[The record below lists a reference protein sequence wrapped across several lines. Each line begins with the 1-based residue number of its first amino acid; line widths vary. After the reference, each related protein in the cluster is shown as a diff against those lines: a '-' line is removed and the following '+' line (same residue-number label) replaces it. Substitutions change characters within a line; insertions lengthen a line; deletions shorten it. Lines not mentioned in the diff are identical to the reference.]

1 MTLEKKIWN
10 SNLVLTSGKGI
21 DFSATANGGTTTPSE
36 ILNDYEE
43 GTWSPTF
50 DTSISSGSV
59 TINGYA
65 TQSGFY
71 RKVGSLVYVEGALK
85 TSNAPSNVSS
95 GTWDIGG
102 LPFTAASGGGAGT
115 SGQIFGGAQ
124 AGWSVAPDKFT
135 VIGSNTRARARQGL
149 GDGDSSYTNGNT
161 TNFNTSGTNNNRV
174 YFCGSYIADS

>member
-1 MTLEKKIWN
+1 MAN
-10 SNLVLTSGKGI
+10 GKGI
-21 DFSATANGGTTTPSE
+21 DFSATANAATSGSSMSNE
-36 ILNDYEE
+36 LLDDYEE
-43 GTWSPTF
+43 GSWTPTF
-50 DTSISSGSV
+50 DTSISSGSIV
-59 TINGYA
+59 INGYA

-71 RKVGSLVYVEGALK
+71 RKIGSLVYVEGALK
-85 TSNAPSNVSS
+85 TSNAPSLVTT

-149 GDGDSSYTNGNT
+149 NDGASSYTNGNT

>member
-71 RKVGSLVYVEGALK
+71 RKIGSLVYVEGALK
-85 TSNAPSNVSS
+85 TSNAPSSVSS

-115 SGQIFGGAQ
+115 HGILHAGAQ
-124 AGWSVAPDKFT
+124 ANWSVAPDKFD
-135 VIGSNTRARARQGL
+135 VIISNTRARARGGL
-149 GDGDSSYTNGNT
+149 NDGAGSYTNGNT
-161 TNFNTSGTNNNRV
+161 SGFNTSTGQFNRV
-174 YFCGSYIADS
+174 YFSGVYIAA